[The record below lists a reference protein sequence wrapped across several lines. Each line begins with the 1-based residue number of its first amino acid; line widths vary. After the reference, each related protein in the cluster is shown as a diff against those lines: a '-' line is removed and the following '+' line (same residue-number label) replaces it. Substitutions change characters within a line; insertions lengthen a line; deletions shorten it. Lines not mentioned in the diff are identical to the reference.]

1 MNQDSKMLEVYTED
15 NKTKIGIADREVVH
29 YCNLWHREIACW
41 VVNEKNEIL
50 LQRRSSNKKQ
60 SPNMLS
66 VTAGHVDLN
75 ELPFEATLREI
86 KEEIGLDIQQQE
98 LMSLDT
104 FKAKKPN
111 NYHFKYVYLLRTDKK
126 IEELT
131 MQENEVSEL
140 LYVSID
146 KLKEMLKEPNTEL
159 TFAHQYYTPIILERI
174 EKYINK

>member
-1 MNQDSKMLEVYTED
+1 MNQDSEILEVYTGD
-15 NKTKIGIADREVVH
+15 NKNKIGIADRGVIH

-60 SPNMLS
+60 YPNMLS
-66 VTAGHVDLN
+66 VTAGHINLN
-75 ELPFEATLREI
+75 ESPIEATLREV
-86 KEEIGLDIQQQE
+86 KEEIGLDIQKQD
-98 LMSLDT
+98 LIFIDI
-104 FKAKKPN
+104 FKSKKPN
-111 NYHFKYVYLLRTDKK
+111 NYHYKYVYLLKTNKK
-126 IEELT
+126 IEQFT

-146 KLKEMLKEPNTEL
+146 KLNKMLKETNTEL
-159 TFAHQYYTPIILERI
+159 TFAHQYYTPIILEKI